1 MRFLKPLAAL
11 ALVYSVAAVNAQADP
26 DAMRGK
32 ALPAFTMKD
41 LNGKKITNQTLKGKV
56 VLFDFWATWC
66 GPCKKAS
73 PLMQSL
79 HKKYASKGLVVVGAN
94 VNDAKGAASKYKK
107 DHKYSYLFTTGGE
120 DLLRKAG
127 FTGIPGFIFVD
138 KKGVVQKV
146 QLGFGDELSADFENT
161 VRRLLAS

>member
-1 MRFLKPLAAL
+1 MAF
-11 ALVYSVAAVNAQADP
+11 ALVAAVAAVNAQGDP
-26 DAMRGK
+26 EAMRGK

-41 LNGKKITNQTLKGKV
+41 LNGKAVTNASLKGKV

-73 PLMQSL
+73 PLMQEL
-79 HKKYASKGLVVVGAN
+79 HKKYSSKGLVVVGAN
-94 VNDAKGAASKYKK
+94 VNDQAGAAAKYKK
-107 DHKYSYLFTTGGE
+107 DHKFSYLFTTGGE
-120 DLLRKAG
+120 ALLRKTG

-138 KKGVVQKV
+138 KKGVVQRV
-146 QLGFGDELSADFENT
+146 QLGFGEGLGDDFENT